1 MVVPAWFQINM
12 GNGRCILFW
21 LFLYLFSIY
30 PCCCSTNGYIYIS
43 LSLSILFSDVACT
56 WPFNYTHKTTKKP
69 SSHEKP
75 LGVPNHLGLAER
87 KPYGFQ
93 SKDFIPS
100 EKSTWGFVSYGLT
113 DLINKDLQRVRTLA
127 RQTSGIKQM
136 VISILHIQTN
146 LSFGYKFVHSS
157 QVLIFVSFCFVWT
170 HLKKKTSPHP
180 GNRQAPGSCFARWSI
195 WRHRNFK
202 HRPSTW
208 GRWWKI
214 RYPAPKTT
222 LQGII

>member
-1 MVVPAWFQINM
+1 MAVAYCFGCFFICSQSIHAVVQQM
-12 GNGRCILFW
+12 DILYHYH
-21 LFLYLFSIY
+21 YLFCFLMLHVRG
-30 PCCCSTNGYIYIS
+30 PSTTPIIK
-43 LSLSILFSDVACT
+43 
-56 WPFNYTHKTTKKP
+56 PRKKT

-127 RQTSGIKQM
+127 RQTSGIKHM

-170 HLKKKTSPHP
+170 H
-180 GNRQAPGSCFARWSI
+180 
-195 WRHRNFK
+195 
-202 HRPSTW
+202 
-208 GRWWKI
+208 
-214 RYPAPKTT
+214 
-222 LQGII
+222 